1 MSKSEET
8 PAQQIKRLERELVDE
23 KLRVKILNI
32 MIDIANEQLNIRLV
46 EMLCLII

>member
-1 MSKSEET
+1 MSKSEKT

-23 KLRVKILNI
+23 KLRVKILNT